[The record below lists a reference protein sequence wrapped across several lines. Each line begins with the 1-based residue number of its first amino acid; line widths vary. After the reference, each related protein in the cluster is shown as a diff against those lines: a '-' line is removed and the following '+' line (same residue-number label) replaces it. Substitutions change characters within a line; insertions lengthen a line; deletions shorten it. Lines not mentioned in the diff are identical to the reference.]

1 LDGVKDVIAKLKVIA
16 NLKYVIASLKDVVAN
31 LKDLIASLKDVVANL
46 KDVIASLKDVVAN
59 LKDVIASLKDVTDPS
74 LESWVRFPFTRAFS
88 RELEVAPRGRQ
99 HRPNCGH
106 LRVPFAPQALEQAN
120 RAVRGRRN
128 SLYDVR
134 EALWKE
140 EEAFLKLPG
149 AVRASS
155 PCWDA

>member
-1 LDGVKDVIAKLKVIA
+1 MWWIALITDVVDGLKDVINSLDGVKDVIAKLKVIA
-16 NLKYVIASLKDVVAN
+16 NLKY
-31 LKDLIASLKDVVANL
+31 
-46 KDVIASLKDVVAN
+46 VIASLKDVVAN